1 MSDEQ
6 ERIEK
11 LRRAIERL
19 EERASREARGDGDYC
34 SFCGKE
40 KGEVNRLIAGP
51 SVFICNE
58 CIAECNRILKKWS
71 R

>member
-1 MSDEQ
+1 MADEE
-6 ERIEK
+6 ERIAK

-19 EERASREARGDGDYC
+19 EKRASRESRADGDHC

-51 SVFICNE
+51 SVFICDE
-58 CIAECNRILKKWS
+58 CIAECNRILDK
-71 R
+71 